1 MLRADPASRAAPPLR
16 LISTDPAGEAPR
28 DPPAGPLADLAR
40 SFQWRSSALG
50 PVEGWP
56 EVLRATADLVLR
68 APTAMAVLWGPD
80 GVMICND
87 AFREISGRRQADL
100 LGAPFGDAWPA
111 MADLHRQALA
121 LALRGEPFSAH
132 NHHIVRR
139 PPAAA
144 EDMWLNL
151 ECSPIFDGPRGPRG
165 MLAVVI
171 EQTAHVNSVVELNR
185 LNDLL
190 QARVAERN
198 EALASAVDTL
208 QGEITER
215 QAAEDALRQSQK
227 MEAVGQL
234 AGGIAHDFNNVLTG
248 ILGSLELMQRRL
260 AQGRIHDA
268 ERFAGVATA
277 SANRAA
283 ALTHRL
289 LAFAR
294 RDPVNPRV
302 VEAGGVVTSV
312 EDLLRRTIPETI
324 SLELDLSEAPCRVQC
339 DPNQLES
346 AILNLAINARDAMP
360 DGGRMLITT
369 GETSIDVAAGE
380 PWDIP
385 PGRYVY
391 VSVCDDGCGMSP
403 EVIGHICEPFFT
415 TKPVGVGT
423 GLGFPMVHGFA
434 RQSGGGVMIDSEPEA
449 GTTVTILLPLHLGET
464 PEAAAD
470 LARRAGG
477 RTGEGKTVLVVEDDQ
492 SVRALVMEL
501 LQDEGYRGMSATDGV
516 AGLAI
521 LGSGI
526 QVDLLIADIGLPG
539 MNGRQ
544 LAEAARASRP
554 DLKILF
560 MTAHAPDAAAG
571 PAPRDEPAGMIGK
584 PFTLD
589 GLVERIQDCLGSAS
603 GRRLAGES
611 RDA

>member
-1 MLRADPASRAAPPLR
+1 MLSADTPTRRAQPLRPISPAAGGEPPLDPAFGAMAGIVQSLQQNSAAP
-16 LISTDPAGEAPR
+16 G
-28 DPPAGPLADLAR
+28 
-40 SFQWRSSALG
+40 SSQD
-50 PVEGWP
+50 WP
-56 EVLRATADLVLR
+56 EVLRAAADLVSC
-68 APTAMAVLWGPD
+68 APTPMAVLRGGD
-80 GVMICND
+80 GVMIGND
-87 AFREISGRRQADL
+87 AFRAISGGRQTDL
-100 LGAPFGDAWPA
+100 PGVPFGDAWPA
-111 MADLHRQALA
+111 MADLLRQALA
-121 LALRGEPFSAH
+121 FALRGEAFSAH
-132 NHHIVRR
+132 NHRVARGS
-139 PPAAA
+139 PAST
-144 EDMWLNL
+144 ENIWLNL
-151 ECSPIFDGPRGPRG
+151 DCSPILDGPRGPQG

-171 EQTAHVNSVVELNR
+171 EQTAHVSAVTELNR
-185 LNDLL
+185 LNGLL

-234 AGGIAHDFNNVLTG
+234 AGGIAHDFNKVLTG

-260 AQGRIHDA
+260 GQGRLHDA
-268 ERFAGVATA
+268 ARFATIATA

-294 RDPVNPRV
+294 RDPLDVQV
-302 VEAGGVVTSV
+302 VEVGGVVTSV

-324 SLELDLSEAPCRVQC
+324 ALALDLSDAPCRVQC

-360 DGGRMLITT
+360 DGGRMVIST
-369 GETSIDVAAGE
+369 GVTSIDASAGE
-380 PWDIP
+380 PWGVAV
-385 PGRYVY
+385 GRYVC
-391 VSVCDDGCGMSP
+391 VSVCDSGCGMSP

-434 RQSGGGVMIDSEPEA
+434 RQAGGGVTIDSEPGA
-449 GTTVTILLPLHLGET
+449 GTTVTIILPLHLGEM
-464 PEAAAD
+464 EKAAVE
-470 LARRAGG
+470 LARRPGG
-477 RTGEGKTVLVVEDDQ
+477 RGGEGRTVLVVEDDQ

-521 LGSGI
+521 LASGI
-526 QVDLLIADIGLPG
+526 RVDLLITDIGLPG

-571 PAPRDEPAGMIGK
+571 PAPSDEPASLIGK

-589 GLVERIQDCLGSAS
+589 GLLERIQDCLGGAAGST
-603 GRRLAGES
+603 GRGPP
-611 RDA
+611 DA